1 MRLWSLDPAL
11 LDQKGLVACWRE
23 ALLAQKVLRGL
34 TTGYRHHPQL
44 DRFWAHT
51 DPVDAIGAYLAGLA
65 DAADERGYNFDQSRI
80 VKPQAEPALIE
91 VTDGQ
96 LKLEYHILRTK
107 VRTRNPDWY
116 HTMPSYEEPNIPRQH
131 RLFKVITGE
140 VADWERANA

>member
-44 DRFWAHT
+44 DRFWAHP
-51 DPVDAIGAYLAGLA
+51 DRVNAIGAYLTALA
-65 DAADERGYNFDQSRI
+65 DVADERGYNFDRSRI
-80 VKPQAEPALIE
+80 VETNAQPELIE

-96 LKLEYHILRTK
+96 LKLEYRILCAK
-107 VRTRNPDWY
+107 VRNRDLDWY
-116 HTMPSYEEPNIPRQH
+116 QAMLSQDEPNVPSQH
-131 RLFKVITGE
+131 RLFKVIPGE
-140 VADWERANA
+140 VADWERAKA